1 MDAIADFEKR
11 RTAEVARIK
20 EEHARAQ
27 LDGSDVIDES
37 LVLASG
43 SKRRCFEQAK
53 DDLKNEA
60 YDAFLEGGS
69 GSSSDDSYQE
79 GGEETQDEDDEF
91 GVENQDSLEELEA
104 VEEEEQD
111 EVSGEH
117 TRRSL
122 RRAAARTGRESIRK
136 LVDQINHMQDENPQ
150 ADKTILATMEDDD
163 DDDDDDYVAEAKD
176 DECRAAVG
184 VVALME
190 MRAMERQWQGSE
202 AEAF

>member
-1 MDAIADFEKR
+1 
-11 RTAEVARIK
+11 
-20 EEHARAQ
+20 
-27 LDGSDVIDES
+27 
-37 LVLASG
+37 
-43 SKRRCFEQAK
+43 
-53 DDLKNEA
+53 
-60 YDAFLEGGS
+60 
-69 GSSSDDSYQE
+69 
-79 GGEETQDEDDEF
+79 
-91 GVENQDSLEELEA
+91 LEA

-176 DECRAAVG
+176 DECSEGSSWSSSADGDEGNGAAMAGVRGGSVLKKRRGCVAKPHRVWQVQVGDKTLLLRARPLESNA
-184 VVALME
+184 
-190 MRAMERQWQGSE
+190 
-202 AEAF
+202 AEAGRVVVLSTRRM